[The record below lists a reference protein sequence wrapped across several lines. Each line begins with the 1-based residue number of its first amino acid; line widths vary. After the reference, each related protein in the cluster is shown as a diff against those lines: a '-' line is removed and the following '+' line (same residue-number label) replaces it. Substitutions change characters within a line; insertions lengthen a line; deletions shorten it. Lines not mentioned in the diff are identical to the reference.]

1 MNKEKFNKS
10 KRTAPE
16 MRRLSMFIGILL
28 LLSTFVPVIS
38 QRTVIAQQ
46 ETPGEKIASITS
58 RTYYGVTSLV
68 KRVYHAFLDLLFL
81 SLLWLRSLYIRIIN
95 FVGISPTAALTT
107 VFKVLV
113 MDFFTVLSKF
123 AKGADVFTSLAIG
136 LLLAVLLAINFIILN
151 FVSLISLFLTDIT
164 ILTPECLIDYWYD
177 FIFNFIEGF
186 SDPWPTLIAI
196 WSEIEY
202 YQGIIGSIS
211 ALGSTIGQTVQEIA
225 PLLFLMSL
233 LSGLINLIV
242 GPIAGLLN
250 AIMYTRLKR

>member
-1 MNKEKFNKS
+1 MNKENFNKS
-10 KRTAPE
+10 KRIAPE

-28 LLSTFVPVIS
+28 LLSTFVPAIS

-46 ETPGEKIASITS
+46 PGEKIASITS
-58 RTYYGVTSLV
+58 RTYYSVTSLV
-68 KRVYHAFLDLLFL
+68 KRTYHAFLSILFRIL
-81 SLLWLRSLYIRIIN
+81 SWLRSLYIRIRT

-123 AKGADVFTSLAIG
+123 AKGADVFTSLVVG
-136 LLLAVLLAINFIILN
+136 LLLTVLLAINFIILN
-151 FVSLISLFLTDIT
+151 FVSLISLFLTNIT
-164 ILTPECLIDYWYD
+164 ILTPGCLVDYWHD

-186 SDPWPTLIAI
+186 SDPWSTLIAI

-211 ALGSTIGQTVQEIA
+211 ELGSTIGQTVQGTS
-225 PLLFLMSL
+225 PLSLLMSL

-242 GPIAGLLN
+242 EPIAGLLN
-250 AIMYTRLKR
+250 AIMHTRLRR